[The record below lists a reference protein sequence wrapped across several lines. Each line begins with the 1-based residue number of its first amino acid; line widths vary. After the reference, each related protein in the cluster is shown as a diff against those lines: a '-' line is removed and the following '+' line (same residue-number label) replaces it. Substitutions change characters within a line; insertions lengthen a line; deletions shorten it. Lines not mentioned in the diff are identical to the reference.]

1 MASLTRRRLMLAGAT
16 AAAGLTAP
24 ARAQT
29 FPSRPIRL
37 VVPGGAGGS
46 PDIVARIFAGPF
58 GEALGQTVIVENV
71 AGAAGILGTDKVAK
85 AEPDGHTLLY
95 GFQQVATMNPA
106 LYPDLPYKPERDLAP
121 VGMTLDLAYMLIAS
135 PKFAANDLAQLAAMA
150 KARPRAI
157 TYAST
162 GVGSAAH
169 LGVVLLENRAGV
181 EMLHVPY
188 RAGAA
193 ANTDIMSGVVDLRLD
208 AVAASLALAR
218 SGAVKVLA
226 VTTPNRLPELPGVPT
241 VAESFPGFELLG
253 WQGVWAPAGTPA
265 AVVQKLSAA
274 LLAVVGRR
282 DVRAQIAGLSYAPT
296 GSTPEQMAA
305 AIRKETAQ
313 WADIVKNAN
322 ISAQ

>member
-1 MASLTRRRLMLAGAT
+1 MLAGAA
-16 AAAGLTAP
+16 AAAGPAAAP
-24 ARAQT
+24 SSAQT
-29 FPSRPIRL
+29 FPNRPIRL
-37 VVPGGAGGS
+37 VVPGAAGGS

-58 GEALGQTVIVENV
+58 GEALGQSVVVENV
-71 AGAAGILGTDKVAK
+71 PGAAGILGTDKVAK

-95 GFQQVATMNPA
+95 GFQQVATQNPA

-169 LGVVLLENRAGV
+169 LGVVLLENQAGV

-226 VTTPNRLPELPGVPT
+226 VTSPNRLPELPDVPT
-241 VAESFPGFELLG
+241 VAESFPGFELQG
-253 WQGVWAPAGTPA
+253 WQGVWAPAGTPPA
-265 AVVQKLSAA
+265 AVQKLSAA
-274 LLAVVGRR
+274 LLAVVARQ
-282 DVRAQIAGLSYAPT
+282 DVRAQIARLSYAPT
-296 GSTPEQMAA
+296 GTTPEQMAA
-305 AIRKETAQ
+305 TIRKEAAQ
-313 WADIVKNAN
+313 WAATVKNAN